1 MNFYLD
7 ALKKYAVFSGRS
19 TRQEFW
25 MFTLINL
32 LISIAIS
39 VIATIIKV
47 PIISSLYSLA
57 VMLPAIGIGVRRLH
71 DINKSGWWCLLPFVN
86 IYFWCLPATEGENK
100 FDDK

>member
-25 MFTLINL
+25 MFTLINCL
-32 LISIAIS
+32 IAIGIG
-39 VIATIIKV
+39 VIAGIIKF
-47 PIISSLYSLA
+47 PLLSTIYSLA
-57 VMLPAIGIGVRRLH
+57 VMLPGIGIGIRRLH

-100 FDDK
+100 FEGK